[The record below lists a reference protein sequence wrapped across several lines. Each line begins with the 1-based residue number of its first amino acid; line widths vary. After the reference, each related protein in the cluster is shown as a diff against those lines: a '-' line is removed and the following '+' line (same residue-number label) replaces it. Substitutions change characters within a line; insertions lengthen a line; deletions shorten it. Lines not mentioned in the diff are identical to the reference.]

1 MVYDYLVPRTGSGVA
16 LHCDDIPAFFGV
28 ETQSSVRRAIGE
40 IPTAARDQLHEAA
53 LAFIRGESLTW
64 AKPTTG
70 VLATATG
77 AAVIG
82 SGPSPSDGF
91 ATAEPFTPRFP

>member
-1 MVYDYLVPRTGSGVA
+1 MVYDYHVPGTVSGLA

-53 LAFIRGESLTW
+53 VAFIRGESLPW

-70 VLATATG
+70 VLAAATG

-91 ATAEPFTPRFP
+91 ATAEPFIHRFP